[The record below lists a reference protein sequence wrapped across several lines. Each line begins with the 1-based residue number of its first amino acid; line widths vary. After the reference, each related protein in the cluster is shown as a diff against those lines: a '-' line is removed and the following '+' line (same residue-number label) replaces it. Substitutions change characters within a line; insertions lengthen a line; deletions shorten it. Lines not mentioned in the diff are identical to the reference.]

1 MERSGGRENEV
12 ECFRE
17 MIQQISSYHYIVS
30 TDLIGKLSFFTLPS
44 TQTHMNS
51 LSIAQGEQ
59 RYWKLAQ
66 EEREEKRENRGIT
79 VWFNFLKHLFG
90 IFGFVGN
97 GMAHIEK
104 RGRFCSSLL
113 NSSIIHTFQHG

>member
-59 RYWKLAQ
+59 RYLKLAQ
-66 EEREEKRENRGIT
+66 EERGKKREQRNYGLVQFPEAF
-79 VWFNFLKHLFG
+79 VWNFWFRWKWHG
-90 IFGFVGN
+90 S
-97 GMAHIEK
+97 HRKK
-104 RGRFCSSLL
+104 RTILL
-113 NSSIIHTFQHG
+113 